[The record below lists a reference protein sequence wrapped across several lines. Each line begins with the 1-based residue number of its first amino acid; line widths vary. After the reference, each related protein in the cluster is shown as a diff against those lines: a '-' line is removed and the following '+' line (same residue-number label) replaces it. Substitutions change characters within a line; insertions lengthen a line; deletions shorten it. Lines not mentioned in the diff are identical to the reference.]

1 MIEEDDYPSLASII
15 ALEEMVS
22 RKAQDAV
29 ISVCDAQDVDFKSRD
44 ESVVA
49 YETAKVADAALKPCS
64 TQEELEFD
72 MMLLTQD
79 QVDNILKSV
88 SNTLDPVAL
97 QMSIG
102 SMMAESLDVEDDLG
116 R

>member
-44 ESVVA
+44 
-49 YETAKVADAALKPCS
+49 
-64 TQEELEFD
+64 
-72 MMLLTQD
+72 
-79 QVDNILKSV
+79 
-88 SNTLDPVAL
+88 
-97 QMSIG
+97 
-102 SMMAESLDVEDDLG
+102 
-116 R
+116 